1 MKVFKDHQYLVF
13 DFENGK
19 NVKYDFATKV
29 AYGISG
35 KPVKD
40 LKSQLRGY
48 TVYEMI
54 KDCTDPAYGKF
65 LKYIQNREGH
75 IYNIGTILER
85 VPFYSNM
92 EQFFAAGVENFNSY
106 ITCRFSDVPKG
117 LIKLSREHNIT
128 LSDEIIRNYKLNP
141 DSFNIAFQLDYLTL
155 TENNVKDILTRWPY
169 DLVPG
174 IPHSVTRFNS
184 LVLDYGYNPK
194 ALLLY
199 VDRLATFEALSDVE
213 YALREIKDY
222 ARMMRQISP
231 KFDKY
236 PAHFLTTHRIAAR
249 NYDRLQQKFDEDQ
262 FSDHIKPEMEC
273 SFGDYLFIYPKS
285 PQDIKDEAV
294 QQNNCV
300 ASYIKSV
307 IDGRCDILF
316 LRHKRD
322 PDKSLV
328 TIEVRDG
335 KIVQALR
342 RFNYAISPDEREAVK
357 KWNERWAK
365 IQKRG
370 LRQIA

>member
-1 MKVFKDHQYLVF
+1 MKVFKDHQFLVF

-19 NVKYDFATKV
+19 TVKYDFATKK

-48 TVYEMI
+48 STYQMI
-54 KDCTDPAYGKF
+54 QDCVDPAYGKF
-65 LKYIQNREGH
+65 LQYIQHREGT
-75 IYNIGTILER
+75 IWNIGTILER
-85 VPFYSNM
+85 VPYYSDL
-92 EQFFAAGVENFNSY
+92 EQFFSAGIEDFRYPLSY
-106 ITCRFSDVPKG
+106 RISDVPRG
-117 LIKLSREHNIT
+117 LLKLCKEHNIP
-128 LSDEIIRNYKLNP
+128 LSDDIIRNYKLIP
-141 DSFNIAFQLDYLTL
+141 DAFTIAFRLDYMTL
-155 TENNVKDILTRWPY
+155 TEEKVKTILTGWCYDHIPNVPY
-169 DLVPG
+169 L
-174 IPHSVTRFNS
+174 VTRFNS
-184 LVLDYGYNPK
+184 MVFGYGYNPK

-199 VDRLATFEALSDVE
+199 LDRLATFEALTAVGDT
-213 YALREIKDY
+213 LRELQDY
-222 ARMMRQISP
+222 CRMMHEISP

-236 PAHFLTTHRIAAR
+236 PAHFLTTHRIASR
-249 NYDRLQQKFDEDQ
+249 NYGRLQQRFDENE
-262 FSDHIKPEMEC
+262 FASCIKPEMEC

-300 ASYIKSV
+300 ASYIKRV
-307 IDGRCDILF
+307 TEGKCDILF

-322 PDKSLV
+322 PEKSLV

-342 RFNYAISPDEREAVK
+342 RFNYAISDNEREAVR

-365 IQKRG
+365 IQRK
-370 LRQIA
+370 LEAA